1 MVIDAGT
8 ANAEKPNFL
17 EAGTAVEVLSGD
29 EAHRQY
35 GMDTGGADR
44 RLAGALIVKRTD
56 AVGKIIEI
64 ANKTNTP
71 LWPISGGRNFG
82 YGTALPVC
90 DDAYIVDLSQLKG
103 IELDLDT
110 CTAEIEPGVTQADLR
125 RAITQAAVPWMV
137 PTTGAGPNGTILGN
151 ALDGGYGLN
160 PICDHFEGITQF
172 TGYWANG
179 TPFQHPLAEI
189 NCHEVARS
197 WKQGIGPNWHGL
209 LHQASFGIVT
219 KARVQ
224 LVPLAES
231 SRLVIIEFGS
241 DAQFKSAIP
250 KLKAM
255 AHDLPGLHGPFFN
268 DRRRLA
274 VTQTPGLLHTLKAL
288 SPAARAAAIDAL
300 GAKNGISP
308 WVGVGFLYGGQHTV
322 AGSVK
327 DLKRHLPGV
336 KVHAFAPQGVAWLK
350 RLANFLPAKHVLRNR
365 VNALSDAMELLQGR
379 PNPNFLQLAYA
390 FSTPRPMSADSHPAK
405 DQCGVLWYAP
415 LLPAQASVVTA
426 FLQQE
431 VTEILHRHGFESLL
445 AVALRNANLFTSAIP
460 ILFDKSD
467 TGAATRAKAC
477 YRALVEAGLQR
488 GYPPYRLGIDYMD
501 LLHGLPINAQS
512 GTWMQLKRV
521 LDPKGILAPGRYVA
535 PASI

>member
-1 MVIDAGT
+1 MVMGAGT
-8 ANAEKPNFL
+8 GEKPNFQ
-17 EAGTAVEVLSGD
+17 EAGPAVEVLSGD
-29 EAHRQY
+29 VAHQQY
-35 GMDTGGADR
+35 GMDTGGAVR
-44 RLAGALIVKRTD
+44 RLAGALIVKSPD

-64 ANKTNTP
+64 ANRTHTP
-71 LWPISGGRNFG
+71 LWPVSGGRNFG
-82 YGTALPVC
+82 YGTALPVR
-90 DDAYIVDLSQLKG
+90 DDSYIVDLSQLKG

-110 CTAEIEPGVTQADLR
+110 CTAEIEPGVTQADLC
-125 RAITQAAVPWMV
+125 RAIKQAAVPWMV

-197 WKQGIGPNWHGL
+197 WKQGIGPSWHGL

-250 KLKAM
+250 RLKAM
-255 AHDLPGLHGPFFN
+255 THDLPGLRGLFCN
-268 DRRRLA
+268 ARRRLA

-288 SPAARAAAIDAL
+288 SPSDRAVAMEAL
-300 GAKNGISP
+300 GERDGISP
-308 WVGVGFLYGGQHTV
+308 WVAVSFLYGSKHTV

-327 DLKRHLPGV
+327 DLKRYLPGV
-336 KVHAFAPQGVAWLK
+336 KVHAFAPQRVAWLK
-350 RLANFLPAKHVLRNR
+350 RLASLLPAKHQLRNK
-365 VNALSDAMELLQGR
+365 VNSLSDAIELLEGR

-390 FSTPRPMSADSHPAK
+390 FSTPRTMSENSHPAK

-431 VTEILHRHGFESLL
+431 VTDILHHHGFDSLL
-445 AVALRNANLFTSAIP
+445 AVALRNANIFTSAIP

-467 TGAATRAKAC
+467 AGAAIRAKAC
-477 YRALVEAGLQR
+477 YRALVEAGLKR

-501 LLHGLPINAQS
+501 LLHGLPINAES
-512 GTWMQLKRV
+512 GTWMQLKRM
-521 LDPKGILAPGRYVA
+521 LDPNGILAPGRYVA
-535 PASI
+535 PASM

>member
-1 MVIDAGT
+1 MGT
-8 ANAEKPNFL
+8 ANAKTPDFR
-17 EAGTAVEVLSGD
+17 EAGPALEVLSGD
-29 EAHRQY
+29 EAHCQY
-35 GMDTGGADR
+35 GMDTGGAVR
-44 RLAGALIVKRTD
+44 RLAGALVVKSP
-56 AVGKIIEI
+56 AVVGKIIEI

-90 DDAYIVDLSQLKG
+90 EDSYVVDLSQLKG

-110 CTAEIEPGVTQADLR
+110 CTAEIEPGVTQGDLH

-160 PICDHFEGITQF
+160 PICDHFEGISQF

-197 WKQGIGPNWHGL
+197 WKQGIGPNWQGL

-255 AHDLPGLHGPFFN
+255 THDLPGLRGLFCNARH
-268 DRRRLA
+268 RLTVA
-274 VTQTPGLLHTLKAL
+274 QTPGLLHTLRGL
-288 SPAARAAAIDAL
+288 SPADRAAAMEAL
-300 GAKNGISP
+300 GQRNGLSA
-308 WVGVGFLYGGQHTV
+308 WVGVGFLYGCKHTV
-322 AGSVK
+322 VGSLK
-327 DLKRHLPGV
+327 DLRRHLPGV
-336 KVHAFAPQGVAWLK
+336 KVHAFSPQKLAWLQ
-350 RLANFLPAKHVLRNR
+350 RLAKLLPAKHLLRSKLNS
-365 VNALSDAMELLQGR
+365 LTDAMDLLEGR
-379 PNPNFLQLAYA
+379 PNPNFLQMAYA
-390 FSTPRPMSADSHPAK
+390 FSVPRPMAEISHPAK
-405 DQCGVLWYAP
+405 DHCGVLWYAP
-415 LLPAQASVVTA
+415 LLPAQERVVTE

-431 VTEILHRHGFESLL
+431 VTEILHHHGFDALL
-445 AVALRNANLFTSAIP
+445 AVALRNVNIFTSAIP

-467 TGAATRAKAC
+467 AGALIRAKAC
-477 YRALVEAGLQR
+477 YRALVEAGLKR

-501 LLHGLPINAQS
+501 LLHGLPINAES

-521 LDPKGILAPGRYVA
+521 LDPNGILAPGRYLA
-535 PASI
+535 PTSI